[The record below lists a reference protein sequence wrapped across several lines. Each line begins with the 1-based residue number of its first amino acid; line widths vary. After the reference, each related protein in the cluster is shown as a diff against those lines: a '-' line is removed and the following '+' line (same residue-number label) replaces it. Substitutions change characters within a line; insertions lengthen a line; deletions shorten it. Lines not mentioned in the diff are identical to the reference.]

1 LESGRVIAAE
11 ECNSTGK
18 NKIAQKQTTSSL
30 NELNLGITVTP
41 IFPTENGDRVTTMPK
56 SNENFAINERFLKP
70 IDNLYPFNS
79 ELKEIANI
87 ISQVRNG
94 RIMYETKKNLI

>member
-11 ECNSTGK
+11 ECNNTGK
-18 NKIAQKQTTSSL
+18 NKIPQKQTISSL

-41 IFPTENGDRVTTMPK
+41 IFPTENGDRVTTVPK
-56 SNENFAINERFLKP
+56 SNENFAVNERLLKP

-79 ELKEIANI
+79 ELKEIASI
-87 ISQVRNG
+87 ISQVRN
-94 RIMYETKKNLI
+94 RRVINETENNLI